1 MLNHHRLHCY
11 RLTLELARTVP
22 ALLNTWP
29 KGSSDLADQFKRALS
44 SVLLNIA
51 EGNGRMS
58 PKDRRRF
65 FAMAR
70 GSASEVGAI
79 IDIAEVY
86 GLIPSE
92 TTFKW
97 QDSILQIV
105 RMVSKLP

>member
-1 MLNHHRLHCY
+1 
-11 RLTLELARTVP
+11 
-22 ALLNTWP
+22 
-29 KGSSDLADQFKRALS
+29 
-44 SVLLNIA
+44 
-51 EGNGRMS
+51 
-58 PKDRRRF
+58 
-65 FAMAR
+65 MAR